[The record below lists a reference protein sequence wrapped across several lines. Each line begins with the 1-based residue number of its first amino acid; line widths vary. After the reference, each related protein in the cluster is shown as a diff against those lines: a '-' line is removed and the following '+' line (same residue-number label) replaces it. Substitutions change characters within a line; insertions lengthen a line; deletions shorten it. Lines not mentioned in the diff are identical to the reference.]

1 MGEEMLKKKVMLA
14 GHAKLPQGMAAS
26 DIYQTLTV
34 TLEADFKYWVILD
47 ASCTLATGHAQNF
60 LGQLLKGYSLL
71 DGLDPILSTIEKH
84 YYGKAQSALVAAIKD
99 AYKHYT
105 QINSSKK
112 IHNYQKDY

>member
-1 MGEEMLKKKVMLA
+1 MLA

-34 TLEADFKYWVILD
+34 TLETDLKYWVILD

-60 LGQLLKGYSLL
+60 LGQLLKGNSLL
-71 DGLDPILSTIEKH
+71 DGLDPILNLIEKY

-99 AYKHYT
+99 AYKHYAHMK
-105 QINSSKK
+105 NS
-112 IHNYQKDY
+112 